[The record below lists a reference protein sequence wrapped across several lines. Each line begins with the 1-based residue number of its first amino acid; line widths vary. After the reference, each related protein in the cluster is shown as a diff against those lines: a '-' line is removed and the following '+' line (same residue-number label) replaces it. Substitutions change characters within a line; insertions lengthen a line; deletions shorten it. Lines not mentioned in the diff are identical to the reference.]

1 MDFWD
6 SVFRMLS
13 ALAVVLGL
21 MMVVVAVTRRV
32 MGARF
37 SAHADAPLVR
47 VLSTGYVGPRKTIS
61 VVSVAGELLII
72 GATATDLIPLGRLRL
87 SAEAK
92 AKVQAEP
99 TGPMQ
104 PDVPTRCTPS

>member
-21 MMVVVAVTRRV
+21 MMVVVVVVRRF

-37 SAHADAPLVR
+37 SAPADGPLVR

-72 GATATDLIPLGRLRL
+72 GATATDLIPLGRVRPTTQ
-87 SAEAK
+87 AK
-92 AKVQAEP
+92 AKVEGQMDLE
-99 TGPMQ
+99 MN
-104 PDVPTRCTPS
+104 TRHSAS

>member
-6 SVFRMLS
+6 SAFRMLS
-13 ALAVVLGL
+13 ALAVVLAL
-21 MMVVVAVTRRV
+21 MMIVVAIVRRV
-32 MGARF
+32 TGARF
-37 SAHADAPLVR
+37 CAPVDAPLVR
-47 VLSTGYVGPRKTIS
+47 ILSTGYVGPKKTIS

-92 AKVQAEP
+92 GKLKAEVKAKAEAEIRS
-99 TGPMQ
+99 
-104 PDVPTRCTPS
+104 VI